1 MKQKITPQFV
11 TTQFGANMDLAV
23 EGQERFLVDRQG
35 EPVVIIM
42 SVDDYLTTIAPED
55 TALKAI
61 RDAAKQSGLDRL
73 TMEEINEE
81 IASYRHE
88 KGSSWTQM

>member
-1 MKQKITPQFV
+1 MTQKITPQFV
-11 TTQFGANMDLAV
+11 TTQFGAIMDRAV
-23 EGQERFLVDRQG
+23 EGQERFLVDRLG
-35 EPVVIIM
+35 EPAVIIM
-42 SVDDYLTTIAPED
+42 SVNDYLTTIAPED

-81 IASYRHE
+81 IAAHRHE
-88 KGSSWTQM
+88 KG